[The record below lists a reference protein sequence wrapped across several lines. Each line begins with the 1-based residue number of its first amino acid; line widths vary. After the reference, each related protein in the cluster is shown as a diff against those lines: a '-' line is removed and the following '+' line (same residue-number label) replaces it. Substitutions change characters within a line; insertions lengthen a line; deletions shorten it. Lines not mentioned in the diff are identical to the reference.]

1 MAKVIHVHLF
11 TRPRTERKDYYFS
24 SISAIYT
31 VLSAEDVGMKKNS
44 LLHAGLTGDGTVMTK
59 KAIIKQSRLISI
71 PKTK

>member
-1 MAKVIHVHLF
+1 MSKVVHVHLF
-11 TRPRTERKDYYFS
+11 TKPRGEKKDYYFS

-31 VLSAEDVGMKKNS
+31 VLSSEEIGMKKNS
-44 LLHAGLTGDGTVMTK
+44 LLHAGLSGDGTVMTK